1 MTLNPTE
8 SLEFV
13 EQTPAAVNI
22 STLDK
27 DYKVECKII
36 LSACLEQKDCEVA
49 SQMAG
54 VAQGGNSCIAC

>member
-13 EQTPAAVNI
+13 EQTPARL

-27 DYKVECKII
+27 DYKVQCKII
-36 LSACLEQKDCEVA
+36 LSVCLEQKDSALA
-49 SQMAG
+49 SDAR